1 MTTSQIAGILPAIVF
16 PAATAAQL
24 IQIVRTRSTAGVSAS
39 TWVLFGFANIAMYVY
54 AERFTEWQA
63 IVGMLLTSIL
73 DFAIAAMAWAGV
85 GSRLVRTGVDQN
97 RRSQRVRIVSQEP
110 PSPLGASHP

>member
-24 IQIVRTRSTAGVSAS
+24 IQIARTRSTAGISAW

-54 AERFTEWQA
+54 ADRFMEWQA
-63 IVGMLLTSIL
+63 IVGMLVTAIL
-73 DFAIAAMAWAGV
+73 DFAIAAMAWV
-85 GSRLVRTGVDQN
+85 GFGPHTAPVRIDRN
-97 RRSQRVRIVSQEP
+97 RGSQGVRIVSQEP
-110 PSPLGASHP
+110 PSGFGASHP